1 MNKSEFI
8 AELRRKLSCL
18 TKQEREERLD
28 FYSEMIDDRV
38 EDGLSEEEAVMAIGS
53 IDDIANQIIA
63 ESDSKIKKPK
73 KKRRLKTWEIILIVA
88 GSPLWAS
95 LLIVALALLLT
106 LYIILWSLVVTV
118 WAVFVSF
125 IGAGLGGVVSGVAM
139 AAEGYLPT
147 GIALLGAGLV
157 LIGLSILLF
166 FGCRASTKGAARLSK
181 NIALGIR
188 RVFWKKETVQ

>member
-38 EDGLSEEEAVMAIGS
+38 EDGLIEEEAVMAIGS

-106 LYIILWSLVVTV
+106 LYIVLWSLVVTV

>member
-8 AELRRKLSCL
+8 AELRAKLSCL

-95 LLIVALALLLT
+95 LLIVALALLLA
-106 LYIILWSLVVTV
+106 LYSVLWSLVVTV

-139 AAEGYLPT
+139 AAEGYFPT

-166 FGCRASTKGAARLSK
+166 FGCRASTKGVARLSK